1 MAFNPKNN
9 NDFNFKEIHKN
20 NKYLNTFK
28 EKITINKDL
37 KKDSFKYENEIPNNI
52 VKNYNQNVN
61 IKKIKINNLNNNY
74 SDKDLSATL
83 FMKKLMKEN
92 YNEIFKDNNDNSN
105 LNNISIKKTQ
115 TFNNN
120 TDQNEIIQKN
130 YNDNANDFL
139 NEYLEDNYE
148 DNDNNY
154 FEDENNLEILKNIEM
169 PSPEVKIKDNKY
181 SIEFV
186 SNNYEYLN
194 EKKKF
199 L

>member
-1 MAFNPKNN
+1 
-9 NDFNFKEIHKN
+9 
-20 NKYLNTFK
+20 
-28 EKITINKDL
+28 
-37 KKDSFKYENEIPNNI
+37 
-52 VKNYNQNVN
+52 
-61 IKKIKINNLNNNY
+61 
-74 SDKDLSATL
+74 
-83 FMKKLMKEN
+83 MKEN
-92 YNEIFKDNNDNSN
+92 NNETLKDNNNNSN
-105 LNNISIKKTQ
+105 LNNIFIKKTQ
-115 TFNNN
+115 TFINN
-120 TDQNEIIQKN
+120 TDYNEIIQKY

-154 FEDENNLEILKNIEM
+154 FEEENNLEILKNIEM

>member
-1 MAFNPKNN
+1 
-9 NDFNFKEIHKN
+9 
-20 NKYLNTFK
+20 
-28 EKITINKDL
+28 
-37 KKDSFKYENEIPNNI
+37 
-52 VKNYNQNVN
+52 
-61 IKKIKINNLNNNY
+61 
-74 SDKDLSATL
+74 
-83 FMKKLMKEN
+83 MKEN

-120 TDQNEIIQKN
+120 TDYNEIIQKN

-139 NEYLEDNYE
+139 NGYLEDNYE

-194 EKKKF
+194 EKKNSFDETEEKNIKLNELIKKANNEF
-199 L
+199 GENNVNEIFDI